1 MATQKKNPLGSLV
14 PQTNRELVDL
24 SYKMNMANVP
34 KDLSGINANTARN
47 FNAGLASVGKAFKEV
62 FIAAGEIYAKIKT
75 DQDQEDEETEDI
87 NEFKNGGSKGSDF
100 REKYISDTD
109 EANKRVL
116 TDPLYNKNAKI
127 GDEIPKDTD
136 YRGLLDEYPNYDS
149 QDIEDV
155 NNVLNFSRT
164 SKDSRHKN
172 YTGIYGKTINP
183 TYESKDRYGNKQIIT
198 TLNFEDYL
206 EDLKYQ
212 KGLINKEIK
221 DPKKRKAAKAKIKK
235 KEDTARQSVINFS
248 KVEIEIDE
256 IIASGNLSQN
266 VTGIKGA
273 QFLRAIKAKGE
284 MTDEK
289 VDGKRTRAILGFDE
303 NGQAVFTFVKED
315 GKPVLDANGNT
326 MTVRPGDAKS
336 LVTEVDAKMRTKI
349 NGVGIKT
356 REHQAQG
363 NKMTDHYSD
372 NNESDIKAAITT
384 NEQFNDALGFTP
396 NGFSQNFEQALHGY
410 GDKDNLE
417 LSLLPQTIFESLPT
431 KFVPDTDRS
440 GGVSAGDFQ
449 NEESYKKLV
458 NALTDVKNKNFNLD
472 RSTSIMAKFFN
483 SKFKVDGAAEFTQW
497 GIDNPEELK
506 KLNNT
511 PPPQLTGNELT
522 LQNMSKN
529 ERGRQTINRFNTF
542 TNIIS
547 SQNPEQSII
556 DLKQDKGGN
565 ITKYVKIDPIKGKI
579 FETTALPG
587 EEPVTNEISYNK
599 LITRLTDNSGMSVEE
614 ATSLMGLDL
623 KKVREKFKTK
633 RGDIKQSKSK
643 SKIPDVMGKNEDYA
657 TPVLQQHFKK
667 QIKNKDFSITKLTD
681 GSDVVVFTNS
691 TGGMFNYYPFE
702 ADITSGNTE
711 AQNMA
716 LEAWIKNAKDLNK

>member
-1 MATQKKNPLGSLV
+1 MATQKKNPLGSLI

-100 REKYISDTD
+100 REKNVSSWE
-109 EANKRVL
+109 EANKASMN
-116 TDPLYNKNAKI
+116 DPYYNVNAKI
-127 GDEIPKDTD
+127 GDTIPRSSGMSPADQNAPLNTYSSWDLKQIKDITKNI
-136 YRGLLDEYPNYDS
+136 Y
-149 QDIEDV
+149 
-155 NNVLNFSRT
+155 
-164 SKDSRHKN
+164 KDSRHKD
-172 YTGIYGKTINP
+172 YAGIYGKTINP
-183 TYESKDRYGNKQIIT
+183 TYESKDKYGNKQIIT

-326 MTVRPGDAKS
+326 MTVRPGNAKS
-336 LVTEVDAKMRTKI
+336 LVTEVDTQMRTKI
-349 NGVGIKT
+349 NGIGIKT
-356 REHQAQG
+356 REHQGKG

-396 NGFSQNFEQALHGY
+396 NGFSQNFEQALHGFS
-410 GDKDNLE
+410 DKDNLE
-417 LSLLPQTIFESLPT
+417 LSLLPQTIFDSLPT
-431 KFVPDTDRS
+431 KFVPDTDQS
-440 GGVSAGDFQ
+440 GDVSAGDFQ
-449 NEESYKKLV
+449 NEASYKKLV
-458 NALTDVKNKNFNLD
+458 DALTDVKNKNFNLD
-472 RSTSIMAKFFN
+472 RSTSVMAKFFN

-511 PPPQLTGNELT
+511 QEVVTPTQTDIFFNDLAKTEGGRKAANRIKTFTSFINDKNLTEERINISTDAQQRTTSYLTIKKPTQKGGDGVLTMNYYNKNTGGVDKVEVT
-522 LQNMSKN
+522 LQEAMQKVSGGSGANMAVMFGNKN
-529 ERGRQTINRFNTF
+529 ASTLGGMFREPKQFKGFPGIPPNTYNQKTDVAASNFISAYKDFKGLSIKREKGKSNVIF
-542 TNIIS
+542 TFGCA
-547 SQNPEQSII
+547 QHKYNPFGDEQSEM
-556 DLKQDKGGN
+556 DNLKAFFTVNN
-565 ITKYVKIDPIKGKI
+565 ITK
-579 FETTALPG
+579 
-587 EEPVTNEISYNK
+587 
-599 LITRLTDNSGMSVEE
+599 
-614 ATSLMGLDL
+614 
-623 KKVREKFKTK
+623 
-633 RGDIKQSKSK
+633 Q
-643 SKIPDVMGKNEDYA
+643 
-657 TPVLQQHFKK
+657 
-667 QIKNKDFSITKLTD
+667 
-681 GSDVVVFTNS
+681 
-691 TGGMFNYYPFE
+691 
-702 ADITSGNTE
+702 
-711 AQNMA
+711 
-716 LEAWIKNAKDLNK
+716 